1 VDDNRKLIADL
12 DLHLVQRVA
21 DRAGDG
27 DGEWGI
33 EWERGR
39 QKKSERG
46 GESGRETEGE
56 GGKDIWT
63 TSTAAW
69 SGGAL

>member
-21 DRAGDG
+21 DRAGEG
-27 DGEWGI
+27 DGEWGT

-39 QKKSERG
+39 QREWETGRG
-46 GESGRETEGE
+46 QRE
-56 GGKDIWT
+56 GGRDTWT
-63 TSTAAW
+63 SSTAAW
-69 SGGAL
+69 